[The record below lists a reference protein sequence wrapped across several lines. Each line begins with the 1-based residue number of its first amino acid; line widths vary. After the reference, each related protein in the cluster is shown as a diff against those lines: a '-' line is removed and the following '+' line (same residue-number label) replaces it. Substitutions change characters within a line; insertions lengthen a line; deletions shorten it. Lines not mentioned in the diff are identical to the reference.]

1 MPFKWQYVQGDLVG
15 CQNLPADSEN
25 LGQSLWKEMV
35 PHDFKAALS
44 CFCCRCFFLFP
55 LFPSDFPH
63 VLWSHWWNLMANSST
78 LNTSFHW
85 FGGVRV
91 LSRSCFAAESCRVE
105 RCSRDFAALL
115 FQFSSILC
123 RFCAGTWILCF
134 ARKALFNA
142 GNFSVLAPLSA
153 VWALKFYLWT
163 QV

>member
-35 PHDFKAALS
+35 PNDFKAALS
-44 CFCCRCFFLFP
+44 CFCCRCFFCFRFFP
-55 LFPSDFPH
+55 VIFRMSFEATDGI
-63 VLWSHWWNLMANSST
+63 WMNLMANSST

-91 LSRSCFAAESCRVE
+91 LSRSCFAAESCRVD
-105 RCSRDFAALL
+105 RCSRDFVTLL

-134 ARKALFNA
+134 AREAFVQCRQFQRSGTLVC
-142 GNFSVLAPLSA
+142 SVG
-153 VWALKFYLWT
+153 T
-163 QV
+163 